1 MWGRLL
7 GRQPPIQV
15 RRRFFEEGLQGT
27 LTVHSTLGPVQIAG
41 GVGQVA
47 SADLP
52 QPAGL
57 LASAPSPELSPVAL
71 SFQQRLLDKVGG
83 IQLPL
88 EPIAFAEML
97 ALKCREMVAGIPP
110 LRPGGASRWACTVVN
125 PDP

>member
-1 MWGRLL
+1 M
-7 GRQPPIQV
+7 
-15 RRRFFEEGLQGT
+15 RRRFFQEGLQGT

-57 LASAPSPELSPVAL
+57 LASAPSPELSPVAR
-71 SFQQRLLDKVGG
+71 SFQRRLLDRVGG

-88 EPIAFAEML
+88 EPVAFAEML
-97 ALKCREMVAGIPP
+97 ALNCRAMVAGIPP
-110 LRPGGASRWACTVVN
+110 FRPGGASRWPCTVVN

>member
-47 SADLP
+47 RADLP
-52 QPAGL
+52 QPTG
-57 LASAPSPELSPVAL
+57 APSPEG
-71 SFQQRLLDKVGG
+71 KV
-83 IQLPL
+83 PK
-88 EPIAFAEML
+88 EKTKEKRTP
-97 ALKCREMVAGIPP
+97 
-110 LRPGGASRWACTVVN
+110 
-125 PDP
+125 